1 MVYGVFASLSGN
13 EILQVTGITATG
25 LPSGQSGQCTTG
37 QIASLGGSNPVAFST
52 VGASATAA
60 IGGKYLLS
68 AATGSVLTLPN
79 AIGSGGT
86 IVVAVSTTVTSNAH
100 KILAGRT
107 ADDLQGTIF
116 TEDAGISTGW
126 YAAISSTF
134 NSLQLNGTTTG
145 GFQGDLY
152 EFRDIATNVWQ
163 VNGWSKSTGTAA
175 TPFST
180 ADS

>member
-1 MVYGVFASLSGN
+1 MAFGIFSSLSGN
-13 EILQVTGITATG
+13 ETLQVTGITGSG

-37 QIASLGGSNPVAFST
+37 QIAALGGANPVAFT
-52 VGASATAA
+52 AVGASATGV

-79 AIGSGGT
+79 ATGTGGT

-100 KILAGRT
+100 KVLAGRT
-107 ADDLQGTIF
+107 ADDLQGTVF
-116 TEDAGISTGW
+116 TEDSGTTTGW
-126 YAAISSTF
+126 YAAVSSTY

-145 GFQGDLY
+145 GYQGDLY

-163 VNGWSKSTGTAA
+163 VNGFSKSTGSAA